1 MNKINKR
8 SSLDLAGWAYLLGWI
23 PISIIVGYIVHFL
36 GWDETFPLIYLVI
49 ALVIFLI
56 FVVPLVDHLEKK
68 SRTSR

>member
-23 PISIIVGYIVHFL
+23 LISIIVGYIVHFL
-36 GWDETFPLIYLVI
+36 GWDETFPFIYLVI

-68 SRTSR
+68 SRTS